1 MAYYFQAKQL
11 CVGYQNQPLIQN
23 IEIELKKGEILT
35 LIGPNGAGKSTI
47 IRHIV
52 GAYRPDEGEI
62 LIDGEN
68 IRENAS
74 IKEKI
79 AYIPDEIFYFSQAT
93 TLDMMHYSKG
103 LYPSFDEQYFYKI
116 CKCFPMLN
124 LKKPIRSFSKGTI
137 KQVAFVLA
145 LSIHPALLVLDEPVD
160 GLDPVMRRQI
170 WSLIM
175 GEVADRGTTVL
186 VSSHNLRELED
197 VCDHIGILSHGHI
210 ILERSLDN
218 LQSSVTKV
226 QVAFDGDLP
235 PIPEG
240 LQVLHSVTNGRVSTL
255 ILKGQ
260 PREAQEKMAALH
272 PLLLDVLP
280 LSLEEIFIYEME
292 REHYE
297 VKNILF

>member
-1 MAYYFQAKQL
+1 MIQINNVSKSFHGTQALDHLQMH
-11 CVGYQNQPLIQN
+11 VP
-23 IEIELKKGEILT
+23 KGTIYGLV
-35 LIGPNGAGKSTI
+35 GPNGAGKSTI

-62 LIDGEN
+62 LIDDEN

-93 TLDMMHYSKG
+93 TLDMMHYYKG

-197 VCDHIGILSHGHI
+197 VCDHIGILSHGRI

-292 REHYE
+292 GEHYE

>member
-1 MAYYFQAKQL
+1 
-11 CVGYQNQPLIQN
+11 
-23 IEIELKKGEILT
+23 
-35 LIGPNGAGKSTI
+35 
-47 IRHIV
+47 
-52 GAYRPDEGEI
+52 
-62 LIDGEN
+62 
-68 IRENAS
+68 
-74 IKEKI
+74 
-79 AYIPDEIFYFSQAT
+79 
-93 TLDMMHYSKG
+93 
-103 LYPSFDEQYFYKI
+103 
-116 CKCFPMLN
+116 MLN

-240 LQVLHSVTNGRVSTL
+240 LQVLH
-255 ILKGQ
+255 
-260 PREAQEKMAALH
+260 
-272 PLLLDVLP
+272 
-280 LSLEEIFIYEME
+280 LSLIHI
-292 REHYE
+292 
-297 VKNILF
+297 